1 MEAAE
6 ASLKYK
12 QGIEGDISSRAE
24 KQSKARKKL
33 VIEGVTLDPGP
44 YVEAWQNCQV
54 GEIIPKTGKGK
65 YDREHQLGKKKQKN
79 PRRTKAESA
88 KRCKAQGKK
97 YLSLKTGLIR
107 GANLVIISMRLH
119 CN

>member
-33 VIEGVTLDPGP
+33 VIEGVTVDPGP
-44 YVEAWQNCQV
+44 
-54 GEIIPKTGKGK
+54 
-65 YDREHQLGKKKQKN
+65 
-79 PRRTKAESA
+79 
-88 KRCKAQGKK
+88 
-97 YLSLKTGLIR
+97 
-107 GANLVIISMRLH
+107 
-119 CN
+119 

>member
-44 YVEAWQNCQV
+44 YVEAWQNCPV

-65 YDREHQLGKKKQKN
+65 YDREHQLGKKNRKTQEGLKQSQLKDVKLRARN
-79 PRRTKAESA
+79 TLVLK
-88 KRCKAQGKK
+88 Q
-97 YLSLKTGLIR
+97 YL
-107 GANLVIISMRLH
+107 
-119 CN
+119 